1 MLIDEPVSSHLTLR
15 QSWNQILF
23 WHVGYLLRQRL
34 SSIHSTVPAWGSP
47 AAKALC
53 FHCGG
58 AGLIPGQG
66 TKASIPGEETK
77 VVRELRSH
85 MFHSTAKQSTIK

>member
-1 MLIDEPVSSHLTLR
+1 M
-15 QSWNQILF
+15 
-23 WHVGYLLRQRL
+23 GYLLKQHL
-34 SSIHSTVPAWGSP
+34 SSLHSTIPAWGSP

-66 TKASIPGEETK
+66 TKASIRGEETK

-85 MFHSTAKQSTIK
+85 MFHSTAKQSYK